1 MCLKHMCGD
10 CTNDMNS
17 VRCFKDHFNLIMLT
31 ELEVARV
38 APAVNTVK
46 QEPG

>member
-1 MCLKHMCGD
+1 MCGD